1 MRRVILD
8 SNFLFLVFQFKI
20 DIFDEMEALI
30 GRFEPVVLST
40 TVKELEELTK
50 RGSEKLRRQASA
62 ALKMAGRCKVMNV
75 EMEPGETFDDVI
87 LRIAKEWRYPV
98 ATNDRTLRRRLR
110 GEDVPTIFLRQR
122 SHLEIEGY
130 IETSD

>member
-40 TVKELEELTK
+40 TVKELEELTM
-50 RGSEKLRRQASA
+50 SS
-62 ALKMAGRCKVMNV
+62 
-75 EMEPGETFDDVI
+75 
-87 LRIAKEWRYPV
+87 
-98 ATNDRTLRRRLR
+98 
-110 GEDVPTIFLRQR
+110 
-122 SHLEIEGY
+122 LE
-130 IETSD
+130 